1 MNDVN
6 EKLSGLKT
14 ILHKAQAYCAYQ
26 ERCTQ
31 EVVQKLRDWKV
42 DENRIPKIIE
52 QLTAENFINDVRF
65 TETFVRS
72 KFKLKKWGKNK
83 VAYELRLKKI
93 PDPIISQSLQAIDDQ
108 EYRATLQHLKGQKS
122 KETKEKDLFKKK
134 QKIIRFLVSRGFE
147 MELVMEIF
155 KRNNER

>member
-31 EVVQKLRDWKV
+31 EVVQKLRDWQV

-52 QLTAENFINDVRF
+52 QLTAENFVNDVRF

-72 KFKLKKWGKNK
+72 KFRLKKWGKNK
-83 VAYELRLKKI
+83 IAYELRLKKI
-93 PDPIISQSLQAIDDQ
+93 PDPVISQSLQAIDDQ
-108 EYRATLQHLKGQKS
+108 EYRTTLQHLKEQKS
-122 KETKEKDLFKKK
+122 KEVKENDPFKKK

-147 MELVMEIF
+147 MELAMKAF
-155 KRNNER
+155 KN

>member
-42 DENRIPKIIE
+42 DESRIPKIIE
-52 QLTAENFINDVRF
+52 QLTGDNFINEIRF

-72 KFKLKKWGKNK
+72 KFNLKKWGKNK
-83 VAYELRLKKI
+83 LAYELRLKKI
-93 PDPIISQSLQAIDDQ
+93 PASIISQSLQAIDDR
-108 EYRATLQHLKGQKS
+108 EYRATLLNLKDQKS
-122 KETKEKDLFKKK
+122 KEIKEKDPFKKK
-134 QKIIRFLVSRGFE
+134 QKIVRFLVSRGFE
-147 MELVMEIF
+147 MELVMGTY
-155 KRNNER
+155 KNEM

>member
-26 ERCTQ
+26 ERCTK

-42 DENRIPKIIE
+42 DEDRIPKIIE
-52 QLTAENFINDVRF
+52 QLTGENFINDIRF

-72 KFKLKKWGKNK
+72 KFNLKKWGKNK
-83 VAYELRLKKI
+83 IAYELRLKKI
-93 PDPIISQSLQAIDDQ
+93 PASIISQSLQAINDN
-108 EYRATLQHLKGQKS
+108 EYRAALQHLKDQKS
-122 KETKEKDLFKKK
+122 KEIKEKDPFKKK
-134 QKIIRFLVSRGFE
+134 QKIVRFLVSRGFE
-147 MELVMEIF
+147 MELVMGTF
-155 KRNNER
+155 KK